1 MKTFGNELLLN
12 HITGGECIP
21 PFRKDFED
29 YKDMV
34 FLFLNYKGKYT
45 FEEELVGRYSKEN
58 VTLKDFLEKNRSR
71 FYAGPKREKNGEWQQ
86 TWYDL
91 WSMEEVTHD
100 DDFFDFFFTCK
111 LRHVNLFDIDEY
123 LSFHLDYSFKHQ
135 QKEYFR
141 FLQLVLRQYG
151 DSKLNPHI
159 IETVSEWIKATEA
172 DNDKDEPTLSGVDK
186 KIKGR
191 MSRVA
196 GDHLTCLN
204 QVQTAMLIEYM
215 QQTEMILSDHYLNDK
230 QAGTAFG
237 LLTGYSPD
245 SLRLRLGKK
254 GAVENVAKISTLR

>member
-100 DDFFDFFFTCK
+100 DDFLIF
-111 LRHVNLFDIDEY
+111 
-123 LSFHLDYSFKHQ
+123 SS
-135 QKEYFR
+135 
-141 FLQLVLRQYG
+141 
-151 DSKLNPHI
+151 P
-159 IETVSEWIKATEA
+159 VS
-172 DNDKDEPTLSGVDK
+172 
-186 KIKGR
+186 
-191 MSRVA
+191 
-196 GDHLTCLN
+196 
-204 QVQTAMLIEYM
+204 
-215 QQTEMILSDHYLNDK
+215 
-230 QAGTAFG
+230 
-237 LLTGYSPD
+237 
-245 SLRLRLGKK
+245 
-254 GAVENVAKISTLR
+254 